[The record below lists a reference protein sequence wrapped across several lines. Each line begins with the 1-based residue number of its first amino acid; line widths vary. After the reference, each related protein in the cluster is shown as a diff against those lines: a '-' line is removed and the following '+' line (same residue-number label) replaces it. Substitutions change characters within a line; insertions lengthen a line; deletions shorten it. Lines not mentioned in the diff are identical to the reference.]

1 VILPDE
7 EASAANVK
15 STQAVD
21 IFAFVGAEE
30 IPFFYFETP
39 YYLAPA
45 PGDEKVYAL
54 LRETLNRTRK
64 IGIAYV
70 VIQARKHLAALIP
83 CGPILVLNT
92 LRYGNEEGA
101 FAEPDFPVEELQSA
115 NVTEQELGTATEIV
129 ESMTQKWDMNLY
141 GGDSFGLPED
151 TEEEEFGMPTLA
163 EILRR
168 DVQFPED
175 RNLRRNRTMHQELRS
190 SRPRTK
196 SRRTLH

>member
-1 VILPDE
+1 MILPDE
-7 EASAANVK
+7 EASAVNVK

-30 IPFFYFETP
+30 IPFVYFETP

-92 LRYGNEEGA
+92 LRYGNEESA
-101 FAEPDFPVEELQSA
+101 FGGPDFPVDELQTT

-129 ESMTQKWDMNLY
+129 ESMTKKWDMSLY
-141 GGDSFGLPED
+141 GDNFGLPEESD
-151 TEEEEFGMPTLA
+151 EEEFGMPTLA

-175 RNLRRNRTMHQELRS
+175 KNLRRNRTIHQELRS

-196 SRRTLH
+196 PRRTLH